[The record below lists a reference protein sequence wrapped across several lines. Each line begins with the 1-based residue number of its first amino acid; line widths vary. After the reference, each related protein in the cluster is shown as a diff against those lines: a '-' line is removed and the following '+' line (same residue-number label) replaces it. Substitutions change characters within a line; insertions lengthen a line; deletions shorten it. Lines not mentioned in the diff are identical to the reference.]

1 MFRKWWLSN
10 NSMAKI
16 VKRTGYHMVQKQG
29 RIKKLMKVGKISG
42 QDDILTVKE
51 KQIEL
56 IVNKTKSSLEM
67 TPRQRELEA
76 RQMKKS
82 NMSIEKRIEKEKKL
96 LSDIGGKIF

>member
-1 MFRKWWLSN
+1 
-10 NSMAKI
+10 
-16 VKRTGYHMVQKQG
+16 
-29 RIKKLMKVGKISG
+29 MKVGKISG

-76 RQMKKS
+76 RRLKAS
-82 NMSIEKRIEKEKKL
+82 NIWINKQT
-96 LSDIGGKIF
+96 